1 MLCSIQNL
9 VKTKRSL
16 VKIKEMLEKIKGEEK
31 IDVDTSLTFGN
42 INSAI
47 IDIVATINL
56 FDYCEKSIPSVSLL
70 RNLTPNLKRQYDDL
84 RKNENTNIVEYI
96 PVVEQLISSIEL
108 FEAGEF
114 SNLGNYSLMKEN
126 FSGTWAYGNFLFPV
140 NVLDRILDKI
150 KKKTA
155 FNLLDM
161 NCGDTENLLHINKK
175 FPYVNLYGISGKP
188 EVRIPKEE
196 RLKINEVRLEVN
208 SKILLEEPK
217 HYPTMMMEA
226 IKECCDNLGNINKA
240 WLLEMLTEKD
250 KSWLLILDFEGD
262 RNYIFSKISQA
273 ARNYLG
279 NMYLDMLPYED
290 DFAKNAVV
298 NHKTFYN
305 KKI

>member
-1 MLCSIQNL
+1 MIMNMKKVRMYFTMVVNALLRRKFRMFIAL
-9 VKTKRSL
+9 LAV
-16 VKIKEMLEKIKGEEK
+16 
-31 IDVDTSLTFGN
+31 
-42 INSAI
+42 AI
-47 IDIVATINL
+47 GATIISGMITVYKEVPEQMGREFRAYGANL
-56 FDYCEKSIPSVSLL
+56 LLIPAEGNTILSENSITPVYSLL
-70 RNLTPNLKRQYDDL
+70 DSH
-84 RKNENTNIVEYI
+84 E
-96 PVVEQLISSIEL
+96 VVGK
-108 FEAGEF
+108 AP
-114 SNLGNYSLMKEN
+114 
-126 FSGTWAYGNFLFPV
+126 FL
-140 NVLDRILDKI
+140 
-150 KKKTA
+150 
-155 FNLLDM
+155 
-161 NCGDTENLLHINKK
+161 
-175 FPYVNLYGISGKP
+175 Y
-188 EVRIPKEE
+188 E

>member
-1 MLCSIQNL
+1 MDTITLNFDNYVEI
-9 VKTKRSL
+9 
-16 VKIKEMLEKIKGEEK
+16 ILE
-31 IDVDTSLTFGN
+31 
-42 INSAI
+42 
-47 IDIVATINL
+47 
-56 FDYCEKSIPSVSLL
+56 
-70 RNLTPNLKRQYDDL
+70 
-84 RKNENTNIVEYI
+84 NENIEGLVINPFGDSYI
-96 PVVEQLISSIEL
+96 LSREWLKEL
-108 FEAGEF
+108 KA
-114 SNLGNYSLMKEN
+114 M
-126 FSGTWAYGNFLFPV
+126 
-140 NVLDRILDKI
+140 
-150 KKKTA
+150 
-155 FNLLDM
+155 
-161 NCGDTENLLHINKK
+161 
-175 FPYVNLYGISGKP
+175 
-188 EVRIPKEE
+188 KEE
-196 RLKINEVRLEVN
+196 RLKVNEVKLEVN

-262 RNYIFSKISQA
+262 KNYIFSKISQA

>member
-1 MLCSIQNL
+1 MINIDKFTENQKLKELLKKMYEDNNPKLENEILEEIIMKINFLSYVNL
-9 VKTKRSL
+9 DET
-16 VKIKEMLEKIKGEEK
+16 ET
-31 IDVDTSLTFGN
+31 DFGN
-42 INSAI
+42 INFNVLTTDDNKIYLPAFTDLEELS
-47 IDIVATINL
+47 
-56 FDYCEKSIPSVSLL
+56 KWGIPSNMDTTTLNFDNYVEIILENKNIEGLVINPFGDSYILS
-70 RNLTPNLKRQYDDL
+70 REWLK
-84 RKNENTNIVEYI
+84 
-96 PVVEQLISSIEL
+96 EL
-108 FEAGEF
+108 
-114 SNLGNYSLMKEN
+114 K
-126 FSGTWAYGNFLFPV
+126 V
-140 NVLDRILDKI
+140 
-150 KKKTA
+150 
-155 FNLLDM
+155 
-161 NCGDTENLLHINKK
+161 
-175 FPYVNLYGISGKP
+175 
-188 EVRIPKEE
+188 
-196 RLKINEVRLEVN
+196 NEVRLEVN